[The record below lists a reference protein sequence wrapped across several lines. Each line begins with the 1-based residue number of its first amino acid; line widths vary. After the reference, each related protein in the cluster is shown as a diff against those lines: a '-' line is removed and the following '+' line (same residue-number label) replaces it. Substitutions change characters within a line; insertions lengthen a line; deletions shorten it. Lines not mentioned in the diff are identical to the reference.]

1 MHEWQVWLV
10 AALLLCVAEMVAPGF
25 WLLSVAIGCLAAG
38 LVSLVAPGA
47 LLPALSFAAGTL
59 LSLVGIRPVLLKYL
73 HRRAGGIKTN
83 VDALAGK
90 PLGSVVLHPTE
101 EALRRS
107 SRLGFDFHLSSVKRG
122 LPAPVDVVAHIRAA
136 RAAGG
141 RAGGGRDVGQELR
154 ATAKRLAILT
164 DIVKTANSILEPRK
178 VIELIMGKIQQLI
191 PSEAWSMLMVDEEKQ
206 ELAFELA
213 LGAKGKD
220 VSAFRVKIGEGVAG
234 WVAQTGKSAI
244 VNDTA
249 KDPRFSRRFDTKTQF
264 ETRSILCAPLI
275 SRGRTIGVV
284 EIINRLGGRFTNT
297 DLEVLLTLVEPCA
310 IAIENAILFQRTEQ
324 LTITDDLT
332 KLFNSRYLNL
342 YIGRE
347 IKRCKRHGIPLSVI
361 FLDLDGFKGIN
372 DQYGHLAGSGTLA
385 EVGTILALAVR
396 ESDILARYGG
406 DEFVVVLPETP
417 PSGALVIAERLR
429 KAIEEHHFLAAQ
441 GLSAHIS
448 ASFGIASYPDH
459 ALTPEGLIQ
468 KADQAMYRVKERDK
482 NGIEVAV

>member
-1 MHEWQVWLV
+1 MAH
-10 AALLLCVAEMVAPGF
+10 
-25 WLLSVAIGCLAAG
+25 LA
-38 LVSLVAPGA
+38 V
-47 LLPALSFAAGTL
+47 FCD
-59 LSLVGIRPVLLKYL
+59 K
-73 HRRAGGIKTN
+73 
-83 VDALAGK
+83 
-90 PLGSVVLHPTE
+90 
-101 EALRRS
+101 ALRRWLTPAARGVRYTFFEARAAAPADLADFDGVILAIGPS
-107 SRLGFDFHLSSVKRG
+107 ATAARLAALKKAAGRRPVGGLLLRPDAAKIARAQRAGFDFLLEAWRPGDPPAAAVLAHLAVVRTKGGGPSVK
-122 LPAPVDVVAHIRAA
+122 DVSLTLKR
-136 RAAGG
+136 
-141 RAGGGRDVGQELR
+141 
-154 ATAKRLAILT
+154 TAKRLAILT

-220 VSAFRVKIGEGVAG
+220 VSSYRVKMGEGVAG
-234 WVAQTGKSAI
+234 WVAQTGKPAI
-244 VNDTA
+244 VNDA
-249 KDPRFSRRFDTKTQF
+249 ARDSRFTRKFDTKTQF

-284 EIINRLGGRFTNT
+284 EIINRVGGRFTQT
-297 DLEVLLTLVEPCA
+297 DLDILLTLVEPCA
-310 IAIENAILFQRTEQ
+310 IAIENAMLFQRTEQ

-332 KLFNSRYLNL
+332 KLFNSRYMNL

-385 EVGTILALAVR
+385 EVGSILAEEVR

-417 PSGALVIAERLR
+417 PGGALVIAERLR
-429 KAIEEHHFLAAQ
+429 RAIEEHAFLGSQGLAAR
-441 GLSAHIS
+441 IS

>member
-1 MHEWQVWLV
+1 MRRLV
-10 AALLLCVAEMVAPGF
+10 VFGSSPVHRALATAVGRGVAYVDAKDASTGRFHGALVELGPRA
-25 WLLSVAIGCLAAG
+25 AAG
-38 LVSLVAPGA
+38 LRAARGLVKGAPVGALALKPGA
-47 LLPALSFAAGTL
+47 TSRGRAA
-59 LSLVGIRPVLLKYL
+59 
-73 HRRAGGIKTN
+73 A
-83 VDALAGK
+83 
-90 PLGSVVLHPTE
+90 
-101 EALRRS
+101 
-107 SRLGFDFHLSSVKRG
+107 LGFDFFVGVHREGDPSASFVLTELQSARPRRK
-122 LPAPVDVVAHIRAA
+122 AA
-136 RAAGG
+136 RDLGG
-141 RAGGGRDVGQELR
+141 ELKK
-154 ATAKRLAILT
+154 TARRLAILT

-178 VIELIMGKIQQLI
+178 VIELIMARVQELI
-191 PSEAWSMLMVDEEKQ
+191 PSAAWSMLMVDEEKQ

-213 LGAKGKD
+213 LGAKGKE
-220 VSAFRVKIGEGVAG
+220 VSSFRVKMGEGIAG
-234 WVAQTGKSAI
+234 WVAETGKPAI

-249 KDPRFSRRFDTKTQF
+249 KDARFARKFDSKTRF
-264 ETRSILCAPLI
+264 ETQKVLCAPLI

-284 EIINRLGGRFTNT
+284 EIINKLKGRFTEA
-297 DLEVLLTLVEPCA
+297 DLDILLTLVEPCA

-332 KLFNSRYLNL
+332 KLFNSRYLNVYL
-342 YIGRE
+342 SRE
-347 IKRCKRHGIPLSVI
+347 LKRCKRHGIPLSLI

-385 EVGTILALAVR
+385 EVGGILAEAVR

-417 PSGALVIAERLR
+417 HPGALVIAERLR
-429 KAIEEHHFLAAQ
+429 RSIEVHSFLQGQ
-441 GLSAHIS
+441 GLTARIS

>member
-1 MHEWQVWLV
+1 MSRVAVFSGPALKRNLDPAGARALQYEFLPLAALGRPALDLEAD
-10 AALLLCVAEMVAPGF
+10 AALLELTPRT
-25 WLLSVAIGCLAAG
+25 SAAAVRT
-38 LVSLVAPGA
+38 LRR
-47 LLPALSFAAGTL
+47 LLPDK
-59 LSLVGIRPVLLKYL
+59 PV
-73 HRRAGGIKTN
+73 
-83 VDALAGK
+83 
-90 PLGSVVLHPTE
+90 GSVCLKPDAAT
-101 EALRRS
+101 LKRS
-107 SRLGFDFHLSSVKRG
+107 MTLGFDFHLCSPARG
-122 LPAPVDVVAHIRAA
+122 TPTGAEVQAYVSAL
-136 RAAGG
+136 
-141 RAGGGRDVGQELR
+141 GGGGARRERNVGQELR

-178 VIELIMGKIQQLI
+178 VIELIMAKIQQLI
-191 PSEAWSMLMVDEEKQ
+191 PSEAWSMLMVDEDKQ
-206 ELAFELA
+206 ELTFELA
-213 LGAKGKD
+213 LGEKAKD
-220 VSAFRVKIGEGVAG
+220 VSSFRVKIGEGVAG
-234 WVAQTGKSAI
+234 WVAQTGKPTI

-249 KDPRFSRRFDTKTQF
+249 RDPRFARRFDTKTQF
-264 ETRSILCAPLI
+264 QTRSILCAPLI

-284 EIINRLGGRFTNT
+284 EIINRLGGRFTEA
-297 DLEVLLTLVEPCA
+297 DLEVLLTLVDPCA
-310 IAIENAILFQRTEQ
+310 IAIENAILFQKAEQ

-347 IKRCKRHGIPLSVI
+347 IKRCKRHGIPISVI

-372 DQYGHLAGSGTLA
+372 DQYGHLAGSRTLS
-385 EVGTILALAVR
+385 EVGVILSQAVR

-417 PSGALVIAERLR
+417 AAGALVIAERIR
-429 KAIEEHHFLAAQ
+429 KAIEGHRFLQGQ
-441 GLSAHIS
+441 GLSARIS

>member
-1 MHEWQVWLV
+1 MARIAVFCGGELKRNLKPGPRLSYTFLPRAEREPAVGGCD
-10 AALLLCVAEMVAPGF
+10 AALVELGRNDPSELLASLRKMLPRKPIGS
-25 WLLSVAIGCLAAG
+25 LSSRPDAA
-38 LVSLVAPGA
+38 
-47 LLPALSFAAGTL
+47 TL
-59 LSLVGIRPVLLKYL
+59 M
-73 HRRAGGIKTN
+73 
-83 VDALAGK
+83 
-90 PLGSVVLHPTE
+90 
-101 EALRRS
+101 RS
-107 SRLGFDFHLSSVKRG
+107 ARLGFDFALGSWREGDPGAGEVLARLG
-122 LPAPVDVVAHIRAA
+122 AA
-136 RAAGG
+136 REAPGSATGS
-141 RAGGGRDVGQELR
+141 VGARLR
-154 ATAKRLAILT
+154 KTSERLAILT

-178 VIELIMGKIQQLI
+178 VTELIMAKIQHLI

-206 ELAFELA
+206 ELTFELA

-220 VSAFRVKIGEGVAG
+220 VSSFRVKMGEGVAG
-234 WVAQTGKSAI
+234 WVAQTGQPTI
-244 VNDTA
+244 VNDTSR
-249 KDPRFSRRFDTKTQF
+249 DPRFTGKFDNQTQF
-264 ETRSILCAPLI
+264 RTRSILCAPLI

-284 EIINRLGGRFTNT
+284 EIINRIGGRFTRS
-297 DLEVLLTLVEPCA
+297 DMDVLLTLVEPCA
-310 IAIENAILFQRTEQ
+310 IALENAILFQRAEQ

-372 DQYGHLAGSGTLA
+372 DHYGHLAGSRTLTEVGAILA
-385 EVGTILALAVR
+385 EAVR

-417 PSGALVIAERLR
+417 PSGALVIAERIR
-429 KAIEEHHFLAAQ
+429 KAIESHSFLKEQ
-441 GLSAHIS
+441 GLTARIS

>member
-1 MHEWQVWLV
+1 MVRLAV
-10 AALLLCVAEMVAPGF
+10 FCDPPLRRTLKRAAARGLAYTFFDSRAGAPADLDAFDGVI
-25 WLLSVAIGCLAAG
+25 LEVGASVTAGRLARLRKAAG
-38 LVSLVAPGA
+38 R
-47 LLPALSFAAGTL
+47 
-59 LSLVGIRPVLLKYL
+59 RPVGGLLVRPDAAKIARA
-73 HRRAGGIKTN
+73 HRA
-83 VDALAGK
+83 
-90 PLGSVVLHPTE
+90 
-101 EALRRS
+101 
-107 SRLGFDFHLSSVKRG
+107 GFDFVLEAWRPGDPPMAAILAHLQASRTMAS
-122 LPAPVDVVAHIRAA
+122 VVA
-136 RAAGG
+136 
-141 RAGGGRDVGQELR
+141 GRDLGLALKR
-154 ATAKRLAILT
+154 TAKRLAILT

-220 VSAFRVKIGEGVAG
+220 VSSYRVKMGEGVAG
-234 WVAQTGKSAI
+234 WVAQTGKPAI
-244 VNDTA
+244 VNDA
-249 KDPRFSRRFDTKTQF
+249 ARDRRFTRKFDTKTQF

-284 EIINRLGGRFTNT
+284 EIINRVGGRFTQT
-297 DLEVLLTLVEPCA
+297 DLDILLTLVEPCA
-310 IAIENAILFQRTEQ
+310 IAIENAMLFQRTEQ

-332 KLFNSRYLNL
+332 KLFNSRYMNL

-385 EVGTILALAVR
+385 EVGSILAEEVR

-417 PSGALVIAERLR
+417 PGGALVIAERLR
-429 KAIEEHHFLAAQ
+429 RAIEQHSFLGAQ
-441 GLSAHIS
+441 GLSARIS
-448 ASFGIASYPDH
+448 ASFGISSYPDH

>member
-1 MHEWQVWLV
+1 MARV
-10 AALLLCVAEMVAPGF
+10 AVF
-25 WLLSVAIGCLAAG
+25 
-38 LVSLVAPGA
+38 
-47 LLPALSFAAGTL
+47 
-59 LSLVGIRPVLLKYL
+59 
-73 HRRAGGIKTN
+73 GG
-83 VDALAGK
+83 
-90 PLGSVVLHPTE
+90 SS
-101 EALRRS
+101 LRRS
-107 SRLGFDFHLSSVKRG
+107 LKDAPDGELTYAFFPLPSGPAGADDLGAFDGALVELGSRTGPVALRLVRQRLPGRPVGSLSLRPQARTLQHSARLGFDFHLG
-122 LPAPVDVVAHIRAA
+122 AW
-136 RAAGG
+136 
-141 RAGGGRDVGQELR
+141 RAGDPTPAAVLAHLESARRRSRSAGSRDVGQALKK
-154 ATAKRLAILT
+154 TAKRLAILT

-206 ELAFELA
+206 ELTFELA

-220 VSAFRVKIGEGVAG
+220 VSSFRVKMGEGVAG
-234 WVAQTGKSAI
+234 WVAQTGKPAI
-244 VNDTA
+244 VNDTGR
-249 KDPRFSRRFDTKTQF
+249 DPRFAPKFDSKTQF
-264 ETRSILCAPLI
+264 RTRSILCAPLI

-284 EIINRLGGRFTNT
+284 EIINKLGGRFTQG
-297 DLEVLLTLVEPCA
+297 DLEILLTLVEPCA

-361 FLDLDGFKGIN
+361 FLDLDGFKNIN
-372 DQYGHLAGSGTLA
+372 DQFGHLAGSGTLA
-385 EVGTILALAVR
+385 EVGAILAEAVR

-429 KAIEEHHFLAAQ
+429 KAIEEHCFLQSQ
-441 GLSAHIS
+441 GLNARIS

>member
-1 MHEWQVWLV
+1 MARV
-10 AALLLCVAEMVAPGF
+10 AVFGGPSLKRRLKGLRGALEYAFFPLPGPTSPGPGSPPVGAKGPF
-25 WLLSVAIGCLAAG
+25 D
-38 LVSLVAPGA
+38 GA
-47 LLPALSFAAGTL
+47 LLEIGRG
-59 LSLVGIRPVLLKYL
+59 VGSETVRAVRRAVPGRPVGALCQRPNASQVRSADRLGL
-73 HRRAGGIKTN
+73 DFRIEAWRPGDPPPGAVLAHLESARQGRGESRRRDVG
-83 VDALAGK
+83 
-90 PLGSVVLHPTE
+90 
-101 EALRRS
+101 EALRR
-107 SRLGFDFHLSSVKRG
+107 
-122 LPAPVDVVAHIRAA
+122 
-136 RAAGG
+136 
-141 RAGGGRDVGQELR
+141 
-154 ATAKRLAILT
+154 TAKRLAILT

-178 VIELIMGKIQQLI
+178 VIELIMEKIQQLI

-213 LGAKGKD
+213 LGAKGKE
-220 VSAFRVKIGEGVAG
+220 VSAFRIKMGEGIAG
-234 WVAQTGKSAI
+234 WVAQTGKPTI
-244 VNDTA
+244 VNDTQ
-249 KDPRFSRRFDTKTQF
+249 KDPRFAPRFDTKTQF
-264 ETRSILCAPLI
+264 NTRSILCAPLI

-284 EIINRLGGRFTNT
+284 EIINKLGGRFTQS

-342 YIGRE
+342 YISRE

-372 DQYGHLAGSGTLA
+372 DQFGHLAGSGTLA
-385 EVGTILALAVR
+385 EVGSILALAVR

-417 PSGALVIAERLR
+417 ASGALVIAERLR
-429 KAIEEHHFLAAQ
+429 KAIEEHGFLQGQ
-441 GLSAHIS
+441 GLSARIS

>member
-1 MHEWQVWLV
+1 MDAFAGALV
-10 AALLLCVAEMVAPGF
+10 ELGARGGP
-25 WLLSVAIGCLAAG
+25 AG
-38 LVSLVAPGA
+38 PMLRKVMDGRPVGSVSLNCD
-47 LLPALSFAAGTL
+47 AA
-59 LSLVGIRPVLLKYL
+59 
-73 HRRAGGIKTN
+73 
-83 VDALAGK
+83 
-90 PLGSVVLHPTE
+90 SV
-101 EALRRS
+101 RRS
-107 SRLGFDFHLSSVKRG
+107 AQLGFDFHLGSFGRG
-122 LPAPVDVVAHIRAA
+122 DPPAKEVLAHLAASRRAA
-136 RAAGG
+136 VGG
-141 RAGGGRDVGQELR
+141 RPGMAQQLKK
-154 ATAKRLAILT
+154 TAQRLAILT

-178 VIELIMGKIQQLI
+178 VIELIMAKIQQLI

-206 ELAFELA
+206 ELTFELA
-213 LGAKGKD
+213 LGEKGKD
-220 VSAFRVKIGEGVAG
+220 VSSFRVKMGEGIAG
-234 WVAQTGKSAI
+234 WVAQTGKPTI
-244 VNDTA
+244 VNDTSR
-249 KDPRFSRRFDTKTQF
+249 DPRFARRFDSQTQF
-264 ETRSILCAPLI
+264 QTRSILCAPLI

-284 EIINRLGGRFTNT
+284 QVINRRGGKFTQA

-342 YIGRE
+342 YISRE

-361 FLDLDGFKGIN
+361 FLDLDGFKGVN
-372 DQYGHLAGSGTLA
+372 DAYGHLAGSRTLT
-385 EVGTILALAVR
+385 EVGGILVEAVR

-417 PSGALVIAERLR
+417 PSGALVIAERIR
-429 KAIEEHHFLAAQ
+429 KAIESHCFLADQ
-441 GLSAHIS
+441 GLEARIS